1 MTLTIVLSVKEGMV
15 FATDSRGT
23 IGDPRGIT
31 AQNDTIKK
39 QFKLDEHIVI
49 QTSGANETGA
59 IFIDEIQR
67 WRAASKTE
75 PTVTETMLKLREIL
89 KSKYDDWYSKLPAFP
104 QKDQPQRPALN
115 LTVSGYERI
124 GEKSLEKIYLLSS
137 QTDFAPQ
144 LFNTGICI
152 TGIPL
157 YAIYLTL
164 RLYSREMPLD
174 GAKALASYVISET
187 ASQDGKVG
195 GPIQMMVIKRNGNV
209 LEVEDKELK
218 GISTE
223 NYDVNLKLKE
233 LFRRIKN

>member
-1 MTLTIVLSVKEGMV
+1 MTLTIILSVNEGMV

-39 QFKLDEHIVI
+39 QFKLDERIVI

-59 IFIDEIQR
+59 IFIDEIQK
-67 WRAASKTE
+67 WRAECKTE

-104 QKDQPQRPALN
+104 GRDQPQRPALN
-115 LTVSGYERI
+115 LTVSGYEKR
-124 GEKSLEKIYLLSS
+124 GEKNLERIYLLSS

-164 RLYSREMPLD
+164 RLYSRDMPLD
-174 GAKALASYVISET
+174 GAKALASYVITET

-195 GPIQMMVIKRNGNV
+195 GPIQMMVIRRNGNV
-209 LEVEDKELK
+209 TETDEDQLKE
-218 GISTE
+218 ISNR
-223 NYDVNLKLKE
+223 NYNVNLKLKE
-233 LFRRIKN
+233 LFRKIED

>member
-1 MTLTIVLSVKEGMV
+1 MTLTIVLSVNEGMV

-23 IGDPRGIT
+23 LGDPRGIT

-39 QFKLDEHIVI
+39 QFKIDRHIVV

-67 WRAASKTE
+67 WRESCKTE

-89 KSKYDDWYSKLPAFP
+89 KAKYDDWYSKIPAFP
-104 QKDQPQRPALN
+104 VKDQPQRPALN
-115 LTVSGYERI
+115 LTVSGYEKI
-124 GEKSLEKIYLLSS
+124 GGKSVEKIYLLMS

-164 RLYSREMPLD
+164 RLYSRDMPLD
-174 GAKALASYVISET
+174 GAKRLASYVITET

-195 GPIQMMVIKRNGNV
+195 GPIQMMYIERNGDV
-209 LEVEDKELK
+209 KEVDDNELK
-218 GISTE
+218 EIRKE
-223 NYDVNLKLKE
+223 NDNVNLKLKE
-233 LFRRIKN
+233 LFRKVKK